1 MNFQLREPADN
12 LQARRYALHIGS
24 YSADHR
30 RDMPGWDGMDGGGW
44 TERMQFNVFK
54 FQEAETVRFEV
65 TEQFDSHRM
74 MVNGSQTGWQ
84 HRLAFFAYDRP
95 RPGTEY
101 IWVAFRTDPDRC
113 LFLKGKP
120 SDTLEGW
127 ERKLEF
133 WVPK

>member
-1 MNFQLREPADN
+1 
-12 LQARRYALHIGS
+12 
-24 YSADHR
+24 
-30 RDMPGWDGMDGGGW
+30 MDIDGW

-54 FQEAETVRFEV
+54 FQEPGTIRMEV
-65 TEQFDSHRM
+65 TEQFNTHRM
-74 MVNGSQTGWQ
+74 MVNGTQGGWS
-84 HRLAFFAYDRP
+84 HRLAFFAYNRP

-101 IWVAFRTDPDRC
+101 VWVAFREDPDRC

-127 ERKLEF
+127 ERTLEF